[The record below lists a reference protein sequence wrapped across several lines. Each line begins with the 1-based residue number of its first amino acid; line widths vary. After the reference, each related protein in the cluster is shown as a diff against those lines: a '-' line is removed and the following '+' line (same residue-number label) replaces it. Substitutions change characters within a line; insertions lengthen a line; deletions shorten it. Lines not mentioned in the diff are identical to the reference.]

1 MSAHLPRLDE
11 RLATAAEYVRG
22 GRLADVGTDH
32 AYLPV
37 ALVLSGRCRDAV
49 ASDVRRGPLERAR
62 QTVEKYGLG
71 DRVQLVLTDG
81 LHGIEAYEP
90 DDVAIFGMGG
100 ELIASIIEAAGWL
113 RERRVRLILQPMT
126 RRAELRA
133 YLLGHGFDIID
144 ETMSCAD
151 GRIYQTLCVEYTG
164 QCEQYSPVELELGRC
179 NIHKGGALF
188 DRYLGQQCR
197 HHAAIVQARGL
208 DRESDAPEAQLL
220 RRLEG
225 LQKETGI

>member
-37 ALVLSGRCRDAV
+37 ALVLMGRCCDAV

-62 QTVEKYGLG
+62 QTVEKYGLEA
-71 DRVQLVLTDG
+71 RVQLVLTDG
-81 LHGIEAYEP
+81 LRGIEDYEP
-90 DDVAIFGMGG
+90 DDVAVFGMGG
-100 ELIASIIEAAGWL
+100 ELIASIIEAAEWL

-133 YLLGHGFDIID
+133 YLLEHGFGILD

-151 GRIYQTLCVEYTG
+151 GRIYQTLCAEYTG
-164 QCEQYSPVELELGRC
+164 VREQYSPVELELGRC
-179 NIHKGGALF
+179 NIHKGGELF
-188 DRYLGQQCR
+188 SRYLGQQCR
-197 HHAAIVQARGL
+197 HHAAIVRARGL
-208 DRESDAPEAQLL
+208 DAASDVPEAQLL
-220 RRLEG
+220 RQ
-225 LQKETGI
+225 LQELREEIDI